1 MDLRGVGGAWQSV
14 VFEVVCVNAQ
24 AEEVAAATYLM
35 KVVG

>member
-1 MDLRGVGGAWQSV
+1 MDLRGVGGAWQGV
-14 VFEVVCVNAQ
+14 VSEIVCVNPQ